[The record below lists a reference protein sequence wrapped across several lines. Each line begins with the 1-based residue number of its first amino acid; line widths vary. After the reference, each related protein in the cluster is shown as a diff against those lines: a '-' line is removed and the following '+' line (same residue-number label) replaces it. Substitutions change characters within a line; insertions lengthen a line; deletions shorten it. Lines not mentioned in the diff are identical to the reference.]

1 MQKVLFQ
8 QLFCRIMDICVV
20 NEQLWL
26 LQSSLL
32 IITWQLLHHYPL
44 RFVQKKPVERFCV
57 KATVCNFSPPGRKVN
72 PKFPPQHLSLTL
84 MSCLPWNS
92 TSPEAK
98 ITDIPQAA
106 TGVGEADAKH
116 RQTKKGGRKKANAV
130 SEYIWCKTSFILLFC
145 CRRGCSWDFLLSLT
159 FTGTTSTPTTPAENR
174 I

>member
-116 RQTKKGGRKKANAV
+116 RQTKKGGRKKQMLCLSISDARRASFFCFAAV
-130 SEYIWCKTSFILLFC
+130 VVVPETSF
-145 CRRGCSWDFLLSLT
+145 
-159 FTGTTSTPTTPAENR
+159 
-174 I
+174 